1 MGGAMIC
8 VMVALFVGAAFVSDI
23 RSMRI
28 PNVLTVSFFAAGM
41 VVHLYTGGLDGVV
54 YALLGGL
61 AGLVPLIVIYSLKG
75 IGAGDVKFFAALGTI
90 VGAVNVLHVL
100 MYSILY
106 GGLLGALLLAYN
118 RTLGRKLML
127 GIVSVFVSSK
137 VEGTKFPFMIAVV
150 PGVVTAWYFVPA

>member
-1 MGGAMIC
+1 MIC